1 MDIYDYTTKG
11 GKNLIRDYINNLDE
25 NNKAIALSIREAI
38 RKDGILAFEALKTRK
53 LKGKLYEIK
62 FSNQR
67 IMYVIKDADSVY
79 FLHICKKQ
87 KNKAESKDLNL
98 AVERAKAE
106 HLIF

>member
-11 GKNLIRDYINNLDE
+11 GKNVILNYIDSLPNDI
-25 NNKAIALSIREAI
+25 KVIAYNI
-38 RKDGILAFEALKTRK
+38 RKVISRDGMIAFEALNTRK

-67 IMYVIKDADSVY
+67 IMYVIKNINSVY

-87 KNKAESKDLNL
+87 KNKTENKDLEL
-98 AVERAKAE
+98 AIKRAKSE
-106 HLIF
+106 GLDI